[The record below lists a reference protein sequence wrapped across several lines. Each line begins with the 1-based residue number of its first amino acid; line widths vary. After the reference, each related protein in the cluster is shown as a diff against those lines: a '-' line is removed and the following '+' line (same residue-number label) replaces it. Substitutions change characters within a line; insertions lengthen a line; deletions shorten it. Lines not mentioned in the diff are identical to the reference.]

1 MIFTIAIREL
11 KNLFLSPLAWTIMAV
26 LQLIL
31 AYLFLSQ
38 LDTFMLLQPRL
49 AGIEGAPGVTD
60 IVVAPLLQTS
70 GFLLLLIAPA
80 ITMRVFSDER
90 RNRTLSLLLSA
101 PVSMTDIVLGKFL
114 GVSLFFL
121 LLLSLLAAMPLAL
134 YAGTTL
140 DAGKLA
146 AGLLGLALLLA
157 TFAAIGVFMSSLT
170 EQPVVAAIST
180 LPPVAAVDYRL
191 ERRQPGR
198 HDGPASLPVAED
210 TFRVFPQ
217 RPVQHRRCRLF
228 PVTDSRFSDPGHP
241 ATGSAEADRLSPCK
255 SLAPQD
261 ANYSFRTWSSWQAC

>member
-31 AYLFLSQ
+31 AYLFLAQ
-38 LDTFMLLQPRL
+38 LDTFVLLQPRL

-121 LLLSLLAAMPLAL
+121 LLLALLAAMPLAL

-157 TFAAIGVFMSSLT
+157 AFAAIGVFMSSLT

-180 LPPVAAVDYRL
+180 LGILMLLWIIDWSGDSQEGMTDLLPYLSLKTHFESFLKGLFSTADVAYFLLLIAAFLILAIRRL
-191 ERRQPGR
+191 DQ
-198 HDGPASLPVAED
+198 
-210 TFRVFPQ
+210 Q
-217 RPVQHRRCRLF
+217 RL
-228 PVTDSRFSDPGHP
+228 
-241 ATGSAEADRLSPCK
+241 TG
-255 SLAPQD
+255 
-261 ANYSFRTWSSWQAC
+261 

>member
-180 LPPVAAVDYRL
+180 LGILMLLWIIDWSGDSQEGMTDLLPYLSLKTHFGSFLKGLFSTADVAYFLLLIAAFLILAIRRL
-191 ERRQPGR
+191 DQ
-198 HDGPASLPVAED
+198 
-210 TFRVFPQ
+210 Q
-217 RPVQHRRCRLF
+217 RL
-228 PVTDSRFSDPGHP
+228 
-241 ATGSAEADRLSPCK
+241 TG
-255 SLAPQD
+255 
-261 ANYSFRTWSSWQAC
+261 

>member
-11 KNLFLSPLAWTIMAV
+11 KNLFLSPLAWAIMAV

-70 GFLLLLIAPA
+70 GFLLLLVAPA

-114 GVSLFFL
+114 GVTLFFL
-121 LLLSLLAAMPLAL
+121 LLLALLAAMPLAL

-157 TFAAIGVFMSSLT
+157 AIAAIGVFMSSLT

-180 LPPVAAVDYRL
+180 LGLLMMLWIIDWSGDSG
-191 ERRQPGR
+191 EG
-198 HDGPASLPVAED
+198 
-210 TFRVFPQ
+210 
-217 RPVQHRRCRLF
+217 
-228 PVTDSRFSDPGHP
+228 VTDLLPYLSLKTHFESFLKGLFSTTDVAYYLLLI
-241 ATGSAEADRLSPCK
+241 ATFLVLGIRRLDQQR
-255 SLAPQD
+255 L
-261 ANYSFRTWSSWQAC
+261 TG

>member
-11 KNLFLSPLAWTIMAV
+11 KNLFLSPLAWAIMAV

-70 GFLLLLIAPA
+70 GFLMLLVAPA

-114 GVSLFFL
+114 GVTLFFL
-121 LLLSLLAAMPLAL
+121 LLLALLAAMPLAL

-157 TFAAIGVFMSSLT
+157 AVAAIGVFMSSLT

-180 LPPVAAVDYRL
+180 LGLLMMLWIIDWSGDSGEGMTDLLPYLSLKTHFESFLKGLFSTTDVAYYLLLIATFLILGIRRL
-191 ERRQPGR
+191 DQ
-198 HDGPASLPVAED
+198 
-210 TFRVFPQ
+210 Q
-217 RPVQHRRCRLF
+217 RL
-228 PVTDSRFSDPGHP
+228 
-241 ATGSAEADRLSPCK
+241 TG
-255 SLAPQD
+255 
-261 ANYSFRTWSSWQAC
+261 

>member
-60 IVVAPLLQTS
+60 IVVAPLLQTT

-180 LPPVAAVDYRL
+180 LGILMLLWIIDWSGDSQEGMTDLLPYLSLKTHFGSFLKGLFSTADVAYFLLLIAAFLILAIRRL
-191 ERRQPGR
+191 DQ
-198 HDGPASLPVAED
+198 
-210 TFRVFPQ
+210 Q
-217 RPVQHRRCRLF
+217 RL
-228 PVTDSRFSDPGHP
+228 
-241 ATGSAEADRLSPCK
+241 TG
-255 SLAPQD
+255 
-261 ANYSFRTWSSWQAC
+261 

>member
-11 KNLFLSPLAWTIMAV
+11 KNLFLSPLAWAIMAV

-70 GFLLLLIAPA
+70 GFLMLLVAPA

-114 GVSLFFL
+114 GVTLFFL
-121 LLLSLLAAMPLAL
+121 LLLALLAAMPLAL

-157 TFAAIGVFMSSLT
+157 AIAAIGVFMSSLT

-180 LPPVAAVDYRL
+180 LGLLMMLWIIDWSGDSGEGMTDLLPYLSLKTHFESFLKGLFSTTDVAYYLLLIATFLILGIRRL
-191 ERRQPGR
+191 DQ
-198 HDGPASLPVAED
+198 
-210 TFRVFPQ
+210 Q
-217 RPVQHRRCRLF
+217 RL
-228 PVTDSRFSDPGHP
+228 
-241 ATGSAEADRLSPCK
+241 TG
-255 SLAPQD
+255 
-261 ANYSFRTWSSWQAC
+261 

>member
-1 MIFTIAIREL
+1 MILTIANREL
-11 KNLFLSPLAWTIMAV
+11 KNLFLSPLAWAIMAV

-60 IVVAPLLQTS
+60 IVVAPLLQTT
-70 GFLLLLIAPA
+70 GFLLLLVAPA

-114 GVSLFFL
+114 GVTLFFL
-121 LLLSLLAAMPLAL
+121 LLLALLTAMPLSL

-157 TFAAIGVFMSSLT
+157 AIAAIGVFMSSLT

-180 LPPVAAVDYRL
+180 LGLLMMLWIIDWSGDSGEGMTDLLPYLSLKTHFESFLKGLFSTADVAYYLLLITTFLALSIRRL
-191 ERRQPGR
+191 DQ
-198 HDGPASLPVAED
+198 
-210 TFRVFPQ
+210 Q
-217 RPVQHRRCRLF
+217 RL
-228 PVTDSRFSDPGHP
+228 
-241 ATGSAEADRLSPCK
+241 TG
-255 SLAPQD
+255 
-261 ANYSFRTWSSWQAC
+261 

>member
-1 MIFTIAIREL
+1 MMIFTIAIREL
-11 KNLFLSPLAWTIMAV
+11 KNLFLSPLAWAIMAV

-70 GFLLLLIAPA
+70 GFLLLLVAPA

-114 GVSLFFL
+114 GVTLFFL
-121 LLLSLLAAMPLAL
+121 LLLALLAAMPLAL

-157 TFAAIGVFMSSLT
+157 AVAAIGVFMSSLT

-180 LPPVAAVDYRL
+180 LGLLMMLWIIDWSGDSGEGMTDLLPYLSLKTHFESFLKGLFSTTDVAYYLLLIATFLILGIRRL
-191 ERRQPGR
+191 DQ
-198 HDGPASLPVAED
+198 
-210 TFRVFPQ
+210 Q
-217 RPVQHRRCRLF
+217 RL
-228 PVTDSRFSDPGHP
+228 
-241 ATGSAEADRLSPCK
+241 TG
-255 SLAPQD
+255 
-261 ANYSFRTWSSWQAC
+261 